1 MRSVLAGVGAALPD
15 EVVSNAAL
23 ERDLGGPA
31 GWVRDLLGIE
41 ERRVA
46 APGQWGYHLGAR
58 AATAA
63 LADAGLTPAD
73 VDLLLYHTNFPEYSM
88 PGVGVL
94 VQRDLGLRPGIPA
107 FDLRAQC
114 AGFLYAWM
122 AADAYLATEAYRC
135 ALIVC
140 GERLFSHCVI
150 YPPVAPIFGDAG
162 AAAVLT
168 ATAGERGLLDVR
180 AYTDGAGAEFGL
192 VSCDHY
198 DVLDPARQV
207 PREMTAAVA
216 DWRRAP
222 LARPYAQRFDGS
234 VIYKHAVTR
243 MTQATREMLD
253 AHGLA
258 VSDVDW
264 YLFHQANK
272 GIVERIGRLLKL
284 PGDRVLTNLGAYGN
298 TSSASIPLLLFDA
311 RRQGQLK
318 PGQLVLMCA
327 FAVGFQWAVAL
338 YRV

>member
-1 MRSVLAGVGAALPD
+1 MGSVVAGVGVALP
-15 EVVSNAAL
+15 ERVVTNAEL
-23 ERDLGGPA
+23 EADLGGTS

-41 ERRVA
+41 ERRA
-46 APGQWGYHLGAR
+46 AAADELGYHLGAR

-63 LADAGLTPAD
+63 LADAGREPAD
-73 VDLLLYHTNFPEYSM
+73 VDLLFYHTNFPEYSV
-88 PGVGVL
+88 PGIGVL
-94 VQRDLGLRPGIPA
+94 VQRELGLRSGIPA

-114 AGFLYAWM
+114 AGFLHAWM
-122 AADAYLATEAYRC
+122 AADAYLVTESYRC
-135 ALIVC
+135 ALVVC
-140 GERLFSHCVI
+140 GERLFSNCII

-168 ATAGERGLLDVR
+168 AAGAGRGLVDIR
-180 AYTDGAGAEFGL
+180 AYADGSGAEFGL
-192 VSCDHY
+192 VSSDHY
-198 DVLDPARQV
+198 DVLDPARRV
-207 PREMTAAVA
+207 PAEMATAVA

-222 LARPYAQRFDGS
+222 LARRIAQRFEGS

-258 VSDVDW
+258 VTDVDW

-272 GIVERIGRLLKL
+272 GIVERVGRLLKL
-284 PGDRVLTNLGAYGN
+284 PSDRVLTNLGSYGN

-311 RRQGQLK
+311 RRRGQLR
-318 PGQLVLMCA
+318 PGQLLLMCA
-327 FAVGFQWAVAL
+327 FAVGFQWAAAL